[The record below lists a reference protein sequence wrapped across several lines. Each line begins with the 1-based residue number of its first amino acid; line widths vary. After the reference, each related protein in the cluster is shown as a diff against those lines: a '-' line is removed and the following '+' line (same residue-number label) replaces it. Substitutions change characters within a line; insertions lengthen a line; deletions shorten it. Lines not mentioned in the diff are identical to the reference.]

1 MLPATSDV
9 VAKGIA
15 IGSDGQITEIEGDGD
30 NIYGNLTKG
39 SRVIVALVNGAT
51 VRYVYG
57 TVK

>member
-1 MLPATSDV
+1 MINLN
-9 VAKGIA
+9 KLGI
-15 IGSDGQITEIEGDGD
+15 E
-30 NIYGNLTKG
+30 KG